1 MRRNGR
7 DAPILDP
14 RSLATQRGGF
24 DPKGAEISTRSL
36 LLSSRHQKKRGL
48 LAEQMKSPMIDTPL
62 CPA

>member
-24 DPKGAEISTRSL
+24 DPRVTRFPHEACFCL
-36 LLSSRHQKKRGL
+36 LFTKETG
-48 LAEQMKSPMIDTPL
+48 
-62 CPA
+62 PAGRTDEVPYD